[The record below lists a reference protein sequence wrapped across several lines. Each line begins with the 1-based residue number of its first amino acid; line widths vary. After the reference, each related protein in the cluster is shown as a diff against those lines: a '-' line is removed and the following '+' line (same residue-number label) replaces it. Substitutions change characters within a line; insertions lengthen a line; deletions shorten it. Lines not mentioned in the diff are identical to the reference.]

1 MGFIMKTDVQFSIY
15 RSAINTILYCVFLFS
30 VTGIMLEMTIGILHQ
45 LDLNKQLKGPIKYFY
60 SRYYRHVYAQTRNI
74 MNYQEG
80 CTKYDDYLYYTLRP
94 GSCIFKNEEFDTK
107 LYINSLG
114 LRDDE
119 KSIENP
125 NIIFLGDSHTMG
137 WGVEQ
142 EEVFP
147 QIFEKITGLRTLNGG
162 VTSYGTIREL
172 MLLEKIDLQEVK
184 YVFIQ
189 YSPNDWRENKKFFE
203 EGVLKIASQNKFN
216 TRIQKYENDKKY
228 YLGMYSNIFLKLV
241 WQKFNSKL
249 KILNHKDNAFL
260 AQSNEAKH
268 VLNALKKKSI
278 DSLGPKF
285 IIFSIGVYNKNDP
298 KFINELSAL
307 LKESSLDKVIST
319 VDISNIF
326 NDEDYFTLDAHI
338 NVKGHQKVAE
348 FLSSIYFQKNNQS

>member
-1 MGFIMKTDVQFSIY
+1 
-15 RSAINTILYCVFLFS
+15 
-30 VTGIMLEMTIGILHQ
+30 
-45 LDLNKQLKGPIKYFY
+45 
-60 SRYYRHVYAQTRNI
+60 
-74 MNYQEG
+74 
-80 CTKYDDYLYYTLRP
+80 
-94 GSCIFKNEEFDTK
+94 
-107 LYINSLG
+107 
-114 LRDDE
+114 
-119 KSIENP
+119 
-125 NIIFLGDSHTMG
+125 
-137 WGVEQ
+137 
-142 EEVFP
+142 
-147 QIFEKITGLRTLNGG
+147 
-162 VTSYGTIREL
+162 
-172 MLLEKIDLQEVK
+172 
-184 YVFIQ
+184 
-189 YSPNDWRENKKFFE
+189 
-203 EGVLKIASQNKFN
+203 
-216 TRIQKYENDKKY
+216 
-228 YLGMYSNIFLKLV
+228 MYSNILLKLV

-249 KILNHKDNAFL
+249 KILNYKDNAFL